1 MKEQTKLSLP
11 QAAALSLTLQALV
24 QQHSS
29 FVLSSN
35 TWREEISTKGS
46 CSQVEV
52 VPSSAGAKPRA
63 NHAHVPLVQ

>member
-1 MKEQTKLSLP
+1 M
-11 QAAALSLTLQALV
+11 LSLTPQAPV
-24 QQHSS
+24 QEHSS
-29 FVLSSN
+29 FVFSSS

-63 NHAHVPLVQ
+63 SHAHMPLDQ